1 MSSEKQSQH
10 SVDDSW
16 ALWREAETLIAAG
29 TGTLSKRP
37 TLEGDEPAYI
47 VRGKGCRVWDL
58 DGNEYIDYRNSL
70 GPVTLGYC
78 YPPVDEAIREQLE
91 RGIVF
96 GHPHPLEVELAR
108 ELVEVIPCAERVRFL
123 KTGGEAMAACFRL
136 ARTYTQRPRIV
147 TCGYH
152 GWLNRGGGPENGVPT
167 AVADLQ
173 TSLPYGDIGPY
184 AEYLEARA
192 DETAAVSIAAAY
204 NTIGPDDDFLPQI
217 RALTR
222 EHDVLLLFDEIVTGF
237 RVRIGGMQEYTGA
250 VPDLAT
256 FAKGM
261 ANGMPISCYCGR
273 ADIMD
278 LVPQAT
284 ISSTY
289 SGDALSLAAS
299 VATVREYRTEGVIEH
314 LWARGEELMTG
325 MNGLF
330 EKHGLDCKVV
340 GIPPCPSIGIH
351 VSDPTQRKSAQQEL
365 WRAFYRNGISLYT
378 VAYPNFS
385 HSAEDIAET
394 LERMDK
400 AMGEVAGGDG

>member
-1 MSSEKQSQH
+1 MT
-10 SVDDSW
+10 VDRSGEHRVDESW
-16 ALWREAETLIAAG
+16 QLWREAEQLIAAG

-47 VRGKGCRVWDL
+47 VRGRGCRVWDL

-78 YPPVDEAIREQLE
+78 YPAVDEAVREQL
-91 RGIVF
+91 GQGVIF

-108 ELVEVIPCAERVRFL
+108 ELVEVLPCAERVRFL
-123 KTGGEAMAACFRL
+123 KTGGEAMAACIRL
-136 ARTYTQRPRIV
+136 ARAYTERPRIV

-152 GWLNRGGGPENGVPT
+152 GWLNRAGTPETGVPA
-167 AVADLQ
+167 AVGELQ
-173 TSLPYGDIGPY
+173 TSLRYGDVEAF
-184 AEYLEARA
+184 AEYLSANA

-204 NTIGPDDDFLPQI
+204 DKIGPDDDFLPKI

-222 EHDVLLLFDEIVTGF
+222 EHGVLLIYDEIVTGF

-261 ANGMPISCYCGR
+261 ANGMPLSCYCGR
-273 ADIMD
+273 AEIMD
-278 LVPQAT
+278 LVPQAG

-289 SGDALSLAAS
+289 SGDTLSLAAA
-299 VATVREYRTEGVIEH
+299 VATVREYRTKGVIEH

-330 EKHGLDCKVV
+330 EKHGLDCRVA
-340 GIPPCPSIGIH
+340 GCPPCPPIGVH
-351 VSDPTQRKSAQQEL
+351 AADPLARKSAQQDL
-365 WRAFYRNGISLYT
+365 WRAFYRNGVSLYT
-378 VAYPNFS
+378 VAYVNFS
-385 HSAEDIAET
+385 HSADDIAET
-394 LERMDK
+394 LERMDR
-400 AMGEVAGGDG
+400 AMAEVASG